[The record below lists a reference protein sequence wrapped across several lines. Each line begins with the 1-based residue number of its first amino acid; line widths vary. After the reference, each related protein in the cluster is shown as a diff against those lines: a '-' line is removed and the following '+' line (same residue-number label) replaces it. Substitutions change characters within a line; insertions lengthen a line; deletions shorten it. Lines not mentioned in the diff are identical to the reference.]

1 LADALATLQAQA
13 QDKETW
19 LQERQDLI
27 QDNQAWE
34 ADFSELKERYEDL
47 QERCVCEALESAAAA
62 VMPAVADSPLESLR
76 SSKSA
81 SGAFCS
87 VVHFV

>member
-1 LADALATLQAQA
+1 LLSAASP
-13 QDKETW
+13 EV
-19 LQERQDLI
+19 
-27 QDNQAWE
+27 
-34 ADFSELKERYEDL
+34 DFSELKERYEDL
-47 QERCVCEALESAAAA
+47 QERCEALESAAAA